1 MSLLGIDVGTT
12 GCKAIIFS
20 EDGEILSSSYQEY
33 NIIKEQP
40 DYAELDAKDVWNK
53 IKKVIAAAS
62 ISASCD
68 PVKALSISSLGEA
81 VVPVTKDKEIIAPSI
96 LFVDNRGQEYLADI
110 ASAVDKKTLYRINGN
125 TLGVHYSLPKL
136 MWIRN
141 HQSDIYAKADKF
153 LLWGAFVAY
162 MLGGEP
168 AVDYSLASRTLLF
181 DINKKNWSQTML
193 NISGIDIGKLPSI
206 VESGTVIGKV
216 SKDIANELCLPVDTK
231 IVAGGHDQ
239 CLNAVGC
246 GVLKSSQMMYGMG
259 TFLCAVPVFE
269 QRPNTEL
276 MIKFGLNTEDHVRQG
291 RFVSFIYNQGG
302 CLVKWFRDT
311 FAALEHHQSQQRG
324 DDIYEKLFDELPEQ
338 PVDIAV
344 LPYFTNTGPPKF
356 LDNPSGLIAGL
367 KLATTRGEIL
377 KGIVQGATFYLRK
390 CIEVLPEFGIDIS
403 EYRAVGGG
411 SNSDTWL
418 QLSADILGKPFVRPK
433 VNEAGSLGAAIVAGV
448 GLGIFSSLEEGV
460 AQIVKPDRTFEPQ
473 MNLHSKYMEKY
484 QKYKNLEIMAEGN
497 FSSNSIIA

>member
-1 MSLLGIDVGTT
+1 M
-12 GCKAIIFS
+12 A
-20 EDGEILSSSYQEY
+20 
-33 NIIKEQP
+33 
-40 DYAELDAKDVWNK
+40 
-53 IKKVIAAAS
+53 
-62 ISASCD
+62 
-68 PVKALSISSLGEA
+68 
-81 VVPVTKDKEIIAPSI
+81 
-96 LFVDNRGQEYLADI
+96 
-110 ASAVDKKTLYRINGN
+110 
-125 TLGVHYSLPKL
+125 
-136 MWIRN
+136 
-141 HQSDIYAKADKF
+141 
-153 LLWGAFVAY
+153 
-162 MLGGEP
+162 
-168 AVDYSLASRTLLF
+168 
-181 DINKKNWSQTML
+181 
-193 NISGIDIGKLPSI
+193 PSI